1 MNNSS
6 GALLGATEI
15 RALADSL
22 GLVPTKKLG
31 QNFVH
36 DANTI
41 RRIVQIAGVGASD
54 HVVEVGPGLGSLTLG
69 LLETGATVT
78 AIEIDRRLARALPRT
93 VEHHIPGAALTVVEA
108 DALSVESI
116 HGDPDQMVAN
126 LPYNTAVPITL
137 HLLATVPTLQRVV
150 VLVQAEVA
158 ARLAAAPGSK
168 TYGSPSVKA
177 AWYGRWTVAGPVP
190 RQVFWPVPNVDSL
203 LVTME
208 ATDPPG
214 DDALRRV
221 VFDLV
226 EQAFA
231 TRRKMVRGALA
242 QYLGS
247 DAVGLITRARLN
259 PEARGEQW
267 SLQDFVSLARVVLQ

>member
-1 MNNSS
+1 
-6 GALLGATEI
+6 
-15 RALADSL
+15 
-22 GLVPTKKLG
+22 
-31 QNFVH
+31 
-36 DANTI
+36 
-41 RRIVQIAGVGASD
+41 
-54 HVVEVGPGLGSLTLG
+54 
-69 LLETGATVT
+69 
-78 AIEIDRRLARALPRT
+78 
-93 VEHHIPGAALTVVEA
+93 
-108 DALSVESI
+108 
-116 HGDPDQMVAN
+116 
-126 LPYNTAVPITL
+126 
-137 HLLATVPTLQRVV
+137 
-150 VLVQAEVA
+150 
-158 ARLAAAPGSK
+158 
-168 TYGSPSVKA
+168 
-177 AWYGRWTVAGPVP
+177 
-190 RQVFWPVPNVDSL
+190 VPNVDSL